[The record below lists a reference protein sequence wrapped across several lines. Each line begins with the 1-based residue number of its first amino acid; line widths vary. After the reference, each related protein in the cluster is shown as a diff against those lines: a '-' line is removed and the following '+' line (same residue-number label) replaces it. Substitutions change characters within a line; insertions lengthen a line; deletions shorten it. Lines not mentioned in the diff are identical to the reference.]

1 MVTKKELAD
10 FIRSNLSDD
19 DVIALVV
26 EKKEKE
32 KERRAD
38 PAPSVTRVVTS
49 SVSTEQL
56 VLKALSSGASSASG
70 IAAQLDIRPST
81 VSRTIKKLKAGGT
94 VFQGGERRFAR
105 YGLTQAEADASSE
118 AARS

>member
-26 EKKEKE
+26 EKKE